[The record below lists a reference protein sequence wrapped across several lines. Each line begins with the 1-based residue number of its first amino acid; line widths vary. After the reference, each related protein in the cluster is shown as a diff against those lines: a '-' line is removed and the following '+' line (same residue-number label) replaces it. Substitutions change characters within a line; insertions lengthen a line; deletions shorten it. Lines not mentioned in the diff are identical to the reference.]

1 MKKIEVVAAIIKE
14 GDRIFATQR
23 GYGEHKGYWEFPGGK
38 IEPGETQHQALKREI
53 KEELGI
59 EITINKLVSTIEYQY
74 PAFHLTMHCYLCTS
88 NTQSIELHEHLSA
101 KWITQNE
108 LNTLNWLPADLQ
120 LLPALHAILTQTN
133 DNETTLSLT

>member
-59 EITINKLVSTIEYQY
+59 DIIINKLVSTIEYQY
-74 PAFHLTMHCYLCTS
+74 STFHLTMHCYLCTC
-88 NTQSIELHEHLSA
+88 NNQSIELHEHLSA
-101 KWITQNE
+101 KWINRNE

-120 LLPALHAILTQTN
+120 LLPALHAILAQTN
-133 DNETTLSLT
+133 DDETTLSLT